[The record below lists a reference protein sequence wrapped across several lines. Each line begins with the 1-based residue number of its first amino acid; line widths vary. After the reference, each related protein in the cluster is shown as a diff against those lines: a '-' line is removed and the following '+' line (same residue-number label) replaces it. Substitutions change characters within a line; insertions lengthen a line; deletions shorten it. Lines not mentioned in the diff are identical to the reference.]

1 MITKDQAEAWAKR
14 IMYADWSYEY
24 SDDYGAW
31 GRGRAQ
37 CQSII
42 KDAENDNLSIDD
54 VLMVIDEFKNH
65 AQSEREEYIK
75 YYVDKIKYVFG
86 VKDAQ

>member
-1 MITKDQAEAWAKR
+1 MITKDQAESWAKR

-24 SDDYGAW
+24 SDDYGVW
-31 GRGRAQ
+31 GRGRSE

-42 KDAENDNLSIDD
+42 ADAEKANLSIGD
-54 VLMVIDEFKNH
+54 VLVIIEEFKKI
-65 AQSEREEYIK
+65 AQSEREAYIE

-86 VKDAQ
+86 VKNA